1 MPPNRRG
8 YTLLEIV
15 ITLGIITILLA
26 ITLVLSNPGKQF
38 SKARNTERWSEVN
51 IIVNAIG
58 QNISDNRGQF
68 ACVTG
73 AAPTSSIKMA
83 SATSTY
89 NIAPCLVPTYLV
101 IMPYDPTATSSHYVS
116 NSDYDTGY
124 FILRNATSGRITV
137 SAPSAELGEAISATR

>member
-1 MPPNRRG
+1 MPPNRKG

-58 QNISDNRGQF
+58 QNIADNRGQF
-68 ACVTG
+68 TCATG
-73 AAPTSSIKMA
+73 AVPTSSIKMA
-83 SATSTY
+83 SATGTY
-89 NIAPCLVPTYLV
+89 NIAPCLVPTYL
-101 IMPYDPTATSSHYVS
+101 ITMPYDPTATSSHYTS

-124 FILRNATSGRITV
+124 FILQDVTSKRITV